1 VNSTSPV
8 AVTGA
13 AGKTGRAVLR
23 ALSGRGVP
31 VRALVRDTG
40 QEAPVRLTG
49 TPEVRV
55 VDLDGPAEP
64 LCAALE
70 GVSAVYHIPPNMHP
84 REDVLTAG
92 VIAAAGSGGVERFVL
107 HSVLAPYLPSMPHHL
122 RKARSEE
129 IVRLSG
135 MRWTILQ
142 PASYMQNTFG
152 VLTLGRG
159 RGVVRVPYS
168 VEAPFS
174 PVDLLDVAEAAVRVL
189 VQDGHEHASYELAG
203 PESLSTK
210 DMAEVLS
217 EAGVG
222 DIRAEAQ
229 PLAAWRADAVAAGMP
244 AQTVDDLAAMFGHYD
259 THGLVGGSRIL
270 AHLIGRA
277 PTTFQELVLRE
288 WPAAQ
293 GVP

>member
-1 VNSTSPV
+1 MNRTSLV

-31 VRALVRDTG
+31 VRALVRNAG
-40 QEAPVRLTG
+40 QEASVRSAATA
-49 TPEVRV
+49 EVLV
-55 VDLDGPAEP
+55 VALDGPAEP

-84 REDVLTAG
+84 REDELTAG
-92 VIAAAGSGGVERFVL
+92 VIAAAESAGVERFVL

-129 IVRLSG
+129 MARLSA

-142 PASYMQNTFG
+142 PASYMQNIFG
-152 VLTLGRG
+152 VLTLGRTV
-159 RGVVRVPYS
+159 GVVRVPYS
-168 VEAPFS
+168 VDAPFS
-174 PVDLLDVAEAAVRVL
+174 PVDLLDVAEAAARV
-189 VQDGHEHASYELAG
+189 VVESGHEHASYELAG
-203 PESLSTK
+203 PELLSTK
-210 DMAEVLS
+210 DMAEVLR

-222 DIRAEAQ
+222 DVRAEPQ
-229 PLAAWRADAVAAGMP
+229 PLAAWRANAVATGMP
-244 AQTVDDLAAMFGHYD
+244 AHVIDDLAAMFGHYD
-259 THGLVGGSRIL
+259 AYGLTGGSWTL
-270 AHLIGRA
+270 AQLINRA
-277 PTTFQELVLRE
+277 PTRFQELVLRE

-293 GVP
+293 AVP